1 MQDQSG
7 NPALNNKVLKKV
19 LAVDSVDHATIPGT
33 ISKTFILMLLLVLSG
48 SFSWGLVS
56 SGSSILPLLVGVS
69 FFAVFVFGLLASFLP
84 KTASITAPLYAI
96 AEGVLLG
103 AVSKLENAV
112 YSGIVVQA
120 IALTGVIFF
129 SALFMYSAGLVK
141 VTQKFQSIVLIA
153 TGGIFLY
160 YLLSIILGLFHVQMP
175 LIYNTGPAG
184 IIFSLVVVFI
194 AALNLFL
201 DFNLVET
208 AVRNK
213 APKIFE
219 WYGAFALIVTIIWL
233 YIEIIR
239 LLSKIR
245 D

>member
-19 LAVDSVDHATIPGT
+19 LAVDSVNHATIPGT

-84 KTASITAPLYAI
+84 KTAPITAPLYAI

>member
-84 KTASITAPLYAI
+84 KTAPITAPLYAI